1 MIRMTRVFEHRIKR
15 ILDHQTYNTET
26 ATEIA
31 GTVDKALFQTR
42 YDTYFIA
49 AALPSGFDIRPVT
62 LEQAKSWLE
71 EYFPCRELLSQDDP
85 SEYRTTIRMPSDLK
99 IRIEASAKRQALSVN
114 AWLVRCLEVGVRL
127 DNFSTTKGERS

>member
-1 MIRMTRVFEHRIKR
+1 MTRVFQHRIKR

-31 GTVDKALFQTR
+31 GFADKALFQTR

-49 AALPSGFDIRPVT
+49 TALRSVFDIRPVT
-62 LEQAKSWLE
+62 LEQAKFWLE
-71 EYFPCRELLSQDDP
+71 EYFPCRELPSDDQQ

-99 IRIEASAKRQALSVN
+99 LRIDASAKRQALSVN
-114 AWLVRCLEVGVRL
+114 AWLVRCLEIGVSL
-127 DNFSTTKGERS
+127 DNFSATKGEIA

>member
-1 MIRMTRVFEHRIKR
+1 MTRVFEHRIKR
-15 ILDHQTYNTET
+15 ILNHQTYNTET

-49 AALPSGFDIRPVT
+49 AALRRGFDIRPVT

-71 EYFPCRELLSQDDP
+71 EYFPCRELLSQDEP

-99 IRIEASAKRQALSVN
+99 SRIDASAKRQALSVN
-114 AWLVRCLEVGVRL
+114 AWLVRCLETAVSL
-127 DNFSTTKGERS
+127 DNVSTPKGEIA

>member
-1 MIRMTRVFEHRIKR
+1 MTRVFYHKIKR
-15 ILDHQTYNTET
+15 IFDHQTYNTDT

-49 AALPSGFDIRPVT
+49 AALRSGFDIRPVT

-71 EYFPCRELLSQDDP
+71 EYFPWRELPSQDEP
-85 SEYRTTIRMPSDLK
+85 SEYRTTIRMPSYLK
-99 IRIEASAKRQALSVN
+99 TRIDASAKRQALSVN
-114 AWLVRCLEVGVRL
+114 AWLVRCLEAGVRL

>member
-1 MIRMTRVFEHRIKR
+1 MTRVFEHRIKR
-15 ILDHQTYNTET
+15 ILNHQTYNTET

-49 AALPSGFDIRPVT
+49 AALRSGFDIRPVT

-71 EYFPCRELLSQDDP
+71 EYFPCRELPSHDQQ

-99 IRIEASAKRQALSVN
+99 LRIDASAKRQALSVN
-114 AWLVRCLEVGVRL
+114 AWLVRCLETAVSL
-127 DNFSTTKGERS
+127 DNVSTTKGERA

>member
-1 MIRMTRVFEHRIKR
+1 MTRVFEHRIKR
-15 ILDHQTYNTET
+15 ILNHQTYNTET

-49 AALPSGFDIRPVT
+49 AALRSVFDIRPVT
-62 LEQAKSWLE
+62 LEQAKLWLE
-71 EYFPCRELLSQDDP
+71 EYFPWRELLSQDEP

-99 IRIEASAKRQALSVN
+99 SRIDASAKRQALSVN
-114 AWLVRCLEVGVRL
+114 AWLVRCLETAVSL
-127 DNFSTTKGERS
+127 DNVSTPKGEIA

>member
-1 MIRMTRVFEHRIKR
+1 MTRVFDHKIKR
-15 ILDHQTYNTET
+15 IFDHQTYNTDT

-31 GTVDKALFQTR
+31 GFADKALFQTR

-71 EYFPCRELLSQDDP
+71 EYFPDRELPSHDQQ

-99 IRIEASAKRQALSVN
+99 IRIDASAKRQALSVN

-127 DNFSTTKGERS
+127 DNFSTTKGEIS